1 MKIATMRNPV
11 PRLFPGL
18 PAGLFRKQDSG
29 AQAAAP
35 APDQLLVQWCAF
47 LGLLLFVV
55 VLLGRHN
62 VWIILK
68 DADPTGITMVILAIF
83 AGATL
88 WCGRRCYLLGEE
100 RRALETW
107 IAGFHLSQR
116 GVPALARSVSRH
128 ASDYLDAVSRK
139 RAHTDTENAQLTDV
153 FAERLHGPS
162 ESAWWVNGILIK
174 LGLLGK
180 VIGFS
185 ILALQ
190 ISQIESFDPSQTQTL
205 LKSLTGGLGVALL
218 TTAVGLV
225 SNIIFGFQL
234 VRLDRCAD
242 GILADALYF
251 VETDLQP
258 GARTNRPTEIG
269 K

>member
-1 MKIATMRNPV
+1 MMTPAL
-11 PRLFPGL
+11 PRSPLARLLTLRRHPDG
-18 PAGLFRKQDSG
+18 RS
-29 AQAAAP
+29 AASTAA
-35 APDQLLVQWCAF
+35 APDQLLMQWWAF
-47 LGLLLFVV
+47 LGLLLFVT

-68 DADPTGITMVILAIF
+68 EADPTGITLVILAIF
-83 AGATL
+83 SGATL
-88 WCGRRCYLLGEE
+88 WCGHRCRVLGNE
-100 RRALETW
+100 
-107 IAGFHLSQR
+107 
-116 GVPALARSVSRH
+116 RH
-128 ASDYLDAVSRK
+128 ALDAWITSFQHPVHGHSAVAGGVHHHAADYLSGVARK
-139 RAHTDTENAQLTDV
+139 RAAGDLENAQLTEV
-153 FAERLHGPS
+153 FAERMHGPS
-162 ESAWWVNGILIK
+162 ETAWWINGTLIK

-190 ISQIESFDPSQTQTL
+190 ISQIENFDPSQAQTL

-225 SNIIFGFQL
+225 SNIILGFQL

-251 VETDLQP
+251 VETELP
-258 GARTNRPTEIG
+258 LGPR
-269 K
+269 

>member
-1 MKIATMRNPV
+1 MTRNPATP
-11 PRLFPGL
+11 PRNSALGGMLRRVL
-18 PAGLFRKQDSG
+18 PRARSQHVHASR
-29 AQAAAP
+29 AAAP
-35 APDQLLVQWCAF
+35 AADALLMQWCAF
-47 LGLLLFVV
+47 AGLLLFVV

-68 DADPTGITMVILAIF
+68 DADPTGITMLILAVF
-83 AGATL
+83 AGGTL
-88 WCGRRCYLLGEE
+88 WCGRRCYVLGLE
-100 RRALETW
+100 RAALTEW
-107 IAGFHLSQR
+107 ITQFTQFNMVRPVPPLPVAGASC
-116 GVPALARSVSRH
+116 H
-128 ASDYLDAVSRK
+128 AADYLNAVSRK
-139 RAHTDTENAQLTDV
+139 RTSDDRENAQLTDV

-162 ESAWWVNGILIK
+162 EPAWWVNGILIK

-190 ISQIESFDPSQTQTL
+190 ISQIESFDPSQTQNL

-225 SNIIFGFQL
+225 SNIVLGFQL

-251 VETDLQP
+251 VETAMQT
-258 GARTNRPTEIG
+258 GTR
-269 K
+269 

>member
-1 MKIATMRNPV
+1 MTPAL
-11 PRLFPGL
+11 PRSPLARLLPSRRQPG
-18 PAGLFRKQDSG
+18 AGT
-29 AQAAAP
+29 AAGVSP
-35 APDQLLVQWCAF
+35 APDQLFMQWWAF
-47 LGLLLFVV
+47 LGLLLFVT

-68 DADPTGITMVILAIF
+68 DADPTGITLVILAIF
-83 AGATL
+83 SGATL
-88 WCGRRCYLLGEE
+88 WCGHRCQVLGCE
-100 RRALETW
+100 RRALDSW
-107 IAGFHLSQR
+107 IASFPRHLQ
-116 GVPALARSVSRH
+116 GLPAGAGGARRH
-128 ASDYLDAVSRK
+128 VADYLTGVARK
-139 RAHTDTENAQLTDV
+139 RAAGDVENAQLTEV
-153 FAERLHGPS
+153 FAERMHGPS
-162 ESAWWVNGILIK
+162 ESAWWVNGTLIK

-190 ISQIESFDPSQTQTL
+190 ISQIENFDPSQAQTL

-225 SNIIFGFQL
+225 SNIILGFQL

-251 VETDLQP
+251 VETELP
-258 GARTNRPTEIG
+258 RGPR
-269 K
+269 

>member
-1 MKIATMRNPV
+1 M
-11 PRLFPGL
+11 
-18 PAGLFRKQDSG
+18 
-29 AQAAAP
+29 
-35 APDQLLVQWCAF
+35 QWCAF
-47 LGLLLFVV
+47 FGALLFVA

-68 DADPTGITMVILAIF
+68 DADPTGITMTILAIF
-83 AGATL
+83 TGATL

-100 RRALETW
+100 RRALDAW
-107 IAGFHLSQR
+107 RAARPARLR
-116 GVPALARSVSRH
+116 GVPALAVTMRRH
-128 ASDYLDAVSRK
+128 AADYLDAVVRK
-139 RAHTDTENAQLTDV
+139 RASGDFDNAQLTDV

-190 ISQIESFDPSQTQTL
+190 IAQIESFDPSQTQTL
-205 LKSLTGGLGVALL
+205 LKNLTGGLGVALL

-225 SNIIFGFQL
+225 GNIVLGFQL

-242 GILADALYF
+242 AILADALYF
-251 VETDLQP
+251 VETELPPDT
-258 GARTNRPTEIG
+258 R
-269 K
+269 